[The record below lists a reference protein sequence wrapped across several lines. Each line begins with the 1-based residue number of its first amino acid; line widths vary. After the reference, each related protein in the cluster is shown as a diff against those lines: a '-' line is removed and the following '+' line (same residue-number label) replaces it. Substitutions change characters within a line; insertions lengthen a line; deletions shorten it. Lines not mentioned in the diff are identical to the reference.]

1 MHTIT
6 PKPMNPKHYI
16 IGNLSQHNQFVQGN
30 KKKYGQNSL
39 VTKKKEERNGI
50 RKFNEK

>member
-30 KKKYGQNSL
+30 KKNGQNSL
-39 VTKKKEERNGI
+39 GTKKEEKNGI